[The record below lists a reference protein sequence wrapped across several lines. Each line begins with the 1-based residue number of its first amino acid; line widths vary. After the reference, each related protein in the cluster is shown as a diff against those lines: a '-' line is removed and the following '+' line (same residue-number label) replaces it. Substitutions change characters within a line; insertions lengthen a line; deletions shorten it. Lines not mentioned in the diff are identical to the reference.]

1 MSIQRRFERHQFRVK
16 GKKPPRILD
25 KINDR
30 LSEESEPNLASIH
43 PTKGRRFFSER
54 RLRAIMKLAEIKSRL
69 AGNFARV

>member
-1 MSIQRRFERHQFRVK
+1 MSIQRRFERHQSRIN
-16 GKKPPRILD
+16 GKKSPRILD

-30 LSEESEPNLASIH
+30 LAEESEPNVLSIH
-43 PTKGRRFFSER
+43 PTKGFRFFSER